1 MEPTLPLLLVVDD
14 NRGIRELINY
24 GLKREYRIVEAE
36 SGTEAIGK
44 LQGELPDLVIT
55 DLMMPEMDGME
66 LLRRIRETSEMKH
79 IPVIFL
85 SAKTTVDAQVSAL
98 ESGAEV
104 FLTKPFKMELLK
116 AQVKSLL
123 ASRNRG

>member
-1 MEPTLPLLLVVDD
+1 MEPTLPLILVVDD

-44 LQGELPDLVIT
+44 LQGELPDLVVT

-85 SAKTTVDAQVSAL
+85 SAKTTVDAQVNAL